1 MSARKCRAA
10 PCQAASSWPCADA
23 EESHRRFVVA
33 EKTLTALLG
42 RRRHFHGGACH
53 VNTLPPSLALVL
65 SRFVMSSYCRD
76 LALSRSLAGR
86 PRALVLALSRSL
98 LSSVSCPTP
107 FCLTAP
113 PSPPPLGR
121 SLAPLKARWLYT
133 PRLVTV
139 IMLLRLLHTQCC
151 THPPRCLLRNSRQ
164 LLSLLMIAQLLRG
177 WGGCPRFDGDP
188 NAPVPSLPVT
198 FDMMRRLAQ
207 PRH

>member
-1 MSARKCRAA
+1 MGAHVTSKLSHLRSHSFSL
-10 PCQAASSWPCADA
+10 ASSC
-23 EESHRRFVVA
+23 HRTVA
-33 EKTLTALLG
+33 I
-42 RRRHFHGGACH
+42 
-53 VNTLPPSLALVL
+53 LP
-65 SRFVMSSYCRD
+65 SR
-76 LALSRSLAGR
+76 ALSR

-133 PRLVTV
+133 PCLVTV

-151 THPPRCLLRNSRQ
+151 THPPRCLLRNLRQ

>member
-1 MSARKCRAA
+1 MSARQCHAA

-86 PRALVLALSRSL
+86 PHALVLALSRSL

-113 PSPPPLGR
+113 PSPPPPRAKLGAVEGA
-121 SLAPLKARWLYT
+121 LALHPTSCYCDHAATPPPHSMLHSSPPLSPPEFAPTPFTPHDCTTFTWLGW
-133 PRLVTV
+133 
-139 IMLLRLLHTQCC
+139 
-151 THPPRCLLRNSRQ
+151 
-164 LLSLLMIAQLLRG
+164 LSPI
-177 WGGCPRFDGDP
+177 
-188 NAPVPSLPVT
+188 
-198 FDMMRRLAQ
+198 
-207 PRH
+207 

>member
-42 RRRHFHGGACH
+42 RRRHFHGGTCH
-53 VNTLPPSLALVL
+53 VKTLPPSLALVL

-76 LALSRSLAGR
+76 LALSRSLASSR
-86 PRALVLALSRSL
+86 SRARALSLSALLCLVSYSL
-98 LSSVSCPTP
+98 LSHGSS
-107 FCLTAP
+107 F
-113 PSPPPLGR
+113 SPPLGR

-151 THPPRCLLRNSRQ
+151 THPPRCLLRNLRQ

-198 FDMMRRLAQ
+198 FDMMRRRAQ